1 MGENDEADRWARAT
15 GERERRERE
24 GGKSLTG
31 EAKLSAR
38 RAELGRL
45 GRGEG
50 KGSAGAR
57 SWLGR
62 IRPSRGGGESFS
74 FSFLFLISNSFLFLF
89 LLLFIIVS
97 FSFESKIL

>member
-1 MGENDEADRWARAT
+1 MGENDEADRWARAAR
-15 GERERRERE
+15 EREWRERE

-50 KGSAGAR
+50 KGSTGAR

-62 IRPSRGGGESFS
+62 IRPSRGGGREFLFFFS
-74 FSFLFLISNSFLFLF
+74 FSDF
-89 LLLFIIVS
+89 
-97 FSFESKIL
+97 